1 MASSSSSGSRGQRL
15 AKQQELLVRDRYK
28 SHRSHKSSTSQS
40 QKVKVR
46 DLKNGALSI
55 EARLFKSRSNFKLQ
69 FESSQ
74 R

>member
-15 AKQQELLVRDRYK
+15 AKQQELPVRDRYK
-28 SHRSHKSSTSQS
+28 YHRSHKSSTSQS

-46 DLKNGALSI
+46 DLKNGTLSI
-55 EARLFKSRSNFKLQ
+55 EAWLFKSRSNFKLQ